1 MSYFEN
7 VYKSLL
13 QSIKDN
19 YEIDDISDYIVIDAS
34 FLLDSFCHIKLESKK
49 CLGIF
54 TQMYND
60 SQMGFY
66 SVHHRGLSLSKTG
79 NNILSLRYRFTGK
92 LVIFAP
98 ASK

>member
-34 FLLDSFCHIKLESKK
+34 FLLDSFCHM
-49 CLGIF
+49 
-54 TQMYND
+54 T
-60 SQMGFY
+60 
-66 SVHHRGLSLSKTG
+66 VSLK
-79 NNILSLRYRFTGK
+79 RYH
-92 LVIFAP
+92 A
-98 ASK
+98 